1 MGIREELNQKD
12 ELIIKHMAQHG
23 YWTPIGAVHRNLQEA
38 GWVHWVPETTGY
50 RMRHLRDLG
59 LVEADTQMKG
69 FYRITRFG
77 EEVAEDIEL
86 PSGI

>member
-38 GWVHWVPETTGY
+38 GWVHWVP
-50 RMRHLRDLG
+50 
-59 LVEADTQMKG
+59 
-69 FYRITRFG
+69 
-77 EEVAEDIEL
+77 
-86 PSGI
+86 